1 MTQTDMVLRYM
12 QETGSIT
19 PWEAMREFGCM
30 RLGARI
36 YDLKR
41 RGVAVRTELITEQN
55 RFGRKVQ
62 FARYSVIA
70 Q

>member
-1 MTQTDMVLRYM
+1 MTQNEMILRYM
-12 QETGSIT
+12 KEFGSIT

-41 RGVAVRTELITEQN
+41 DGVGIIKKTITNKN
-55 RFGRKVQ
+55 RFGKTVR
-62 FARYSVIA
+62 FAQYSLG
-70 Q
+70 